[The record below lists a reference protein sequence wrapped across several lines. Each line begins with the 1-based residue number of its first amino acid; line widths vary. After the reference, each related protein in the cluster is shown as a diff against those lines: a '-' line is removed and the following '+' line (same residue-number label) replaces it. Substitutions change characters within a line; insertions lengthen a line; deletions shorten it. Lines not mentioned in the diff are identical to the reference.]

1 VAFHDAALSLRSDG
15 YAQACCEDA
24 SRGLFPA
31 QASIERVF
39 SCFSGLGFPA
49 WVFRPGF
56 SGPGFP
62 ARVFRSAA
70 SLRTGGF
77 LQFNAV

>member
-15 YAQACCEDA
+15 YAQACFEDA

-31 QASIERVF
+31 QASIERVL
-39 SCFSGLGFPA
+39 S
-49 WVFRPGF
+49 RF

-62 ARVFRSAA
+62 ARAFRSAA